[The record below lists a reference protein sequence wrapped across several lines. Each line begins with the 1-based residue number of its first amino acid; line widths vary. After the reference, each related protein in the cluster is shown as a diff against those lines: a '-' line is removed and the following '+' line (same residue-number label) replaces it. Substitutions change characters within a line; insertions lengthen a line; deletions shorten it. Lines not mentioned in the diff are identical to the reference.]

1 MKKISIILGSFV
13 LTAISA
19 MGATG
24 EAPKPES
31 CTVGDRPFTRP
42 LDEIGFYFDGGIK
55 LLDGAS
61 ATVKCDG
68 ETVAVSTRMEVS
80 NYTSSKRTQGSLAI
94 FFDGQ
99 NLPKGKD
106 YTLTVARAS
115 VASES
120 GEVANAEFSQTF
132 SVPATLGPVH
142 FDVEEGIVIEKT
154 SRYGGLPT
162 FY

>member
-19 MGATG
+19 MAATG
-24 EAPKPES
+24 QAPKPES

-61 ATVKCDG
+61 AAVKCDG

-120 GEVANAEFSQTF
+120 GETRD
-132 SVPATLGPVH
+132 
-142 FDVEEGIVIEKT
+142 DV
-154 SRYGGLPT
+154 
-162 FY
+162 